1 MGKKTTKK
9 TAIQGPQQP
18 DRSLLQIIIGAL
30 IAQVVGFLFG
40 TALIGASTYLLL
52 QYQSDRI
59 ALERDILEYST
70 LTSEF
75 ELGARMAD
83 VFNKHA
89 LDLDRLDGIIIH
101 LSHSVRSDALDSK
114 FVDESREWII
124 DSISKLDEAEGI
136 IGGSTFNTKL
146 LADSQRDCLQIY
158 SAERGLL
165 EEARTA
171 IDSWGRESE
180 AQRRE
185 HFASIESL
193 VRKDRV
199 AVRQMTTRIPQ
210 ALDLA
215 EAKMKENKI
224 RYEALL
230 DRNKII
236 TRKASLSLAGI
247 PLGLLL
253 MAGAVCAFL
262 ITKRNSGK
270 RNTK

>member
-1 MGKKTTKK
+1 MGKKATKR
-9 TAIQGPQQP
+9 TAVQGPRQP

-30 IAQVVGFLFG
+30 TTQLVGFLVG
-40 TALIGASTYLLL
+40 TGLICGSTYLLL
-52 QYQSDRI
+52 HYHSDRI
-59 ALERDILEYST
+59 ALDRDILEYST
-70 LTSEF
+70 MTSEI
-75 ELGARMAD
+75 ELAKRMSD
-83 VFNKHA
+83 VFNEHA

-101 LSHSVRSDALDSK
+101 LSHSVRSDALDTK
-114 FVDESREWII
+114 FADESRRWII

-136 IGGSTFNTKL
+136 IGGYTFNTKL
-146 LADSQRDCLQIY
+146 LADCQRDCLQVY
-158 SAERGLL
+158 SAERGCL
-165 EEARTA
+165 EEARTS
-171 IDSWGRESE
+171 IDSWARESE
-180 AQRRE
+180 VQRRE

-193 VRKDRV
+193 ARNGRI
-199 AVRQMTTRIPQ
+199 ALRQMTTRLPQ

-230 DRNKII
+230 DRNKVI
-236 TRKASLSLAGI
+236 TQQALLSLAGI

-253 MAGAVCAFL
+253 IGALL